1 MKFFTAVTLL
11 AAAKINQ
18 TRAFSPTT
26 TVASRSPQHQTALQ
40 RFATAT
46 DDAIASATNADINCL
61 QKLVNVANK
70 RWISMDD
77 LFDQAD
83 VDKSG
88 DVSKEEMEI
97 LLNQVHLTNSVNF
110 DMIWSALDE
119 DKSGEVTRKEW
130 HDCFSQI
137 EPSKVSA
144 EGVVWNIKPSYRDD
158 VP

>member
-1 MKFFTAVTLL
+1 MAPNSDILSL
-11 AAAKINQ
+11 
-18 TRAFSPTT
+18 S
-26 TVASRSPQHQTALQ
+26 
-40 RFATAT
+40 TAT
-46 DDAIASATNADINCL
+46 HNDSL
-61 QKLVNVANK
+61 QKLVDVATK

-83 VDKSG
+83 VDESG

-97 LLNQVHLTNSVNF
+97 LLKQVHLTDAVNL
-110 DMIWSALDE
+110 DMIWSSLDE

-137 EPSKVSA
+137 APSKITA
-144 EGVVWNIKPSYRDD
+144 KGVAWNITPSYRDD